1 MIKKKNNYFFFLAV
15 LIITSC
21 SFDKKTGIWDGI
33 ETDRQKIA
41 DLRKERKRILNT
53 VTIFSSA
60 NFISE
65 EIPPKKNIILS
76 KPRKNLSWE
85 MTGFNL
91 QNNIGH
97 NYLSSASNRFLKKR
111 VSKNKF
117 LRSEE
122 MAPLLV
128 SNNHIYIT
136 DDRGSIFKVNFDGDV
151 VWKKNIYKKLYKKL
165 FKKLSFAIYKDSI
178 FVSDNM
184 GFIYSLDLIT
194 GEPLWI
200 KNHGIPLKSQLKIFN
215 DKIFVVNQDNRL
227 LCLSVKNGIKIWDIR
242 SISSYIKSQSILSI
256 AISKSGDLIFLNS
269 SGDLNKVN
277 TDTGNLIWTLNA
289 KDLSFSHDTDFFESS
304 NIVIDEN
311 SIIFSTSTS
320 VFSYDLL
327 SGYLNWSKKVN
338 SKSDPIIDGD
348 YVFLITKDGYFLNLE
363 KFTGKVVWSTNIL
376 PSLEK
381 GWKIPFEKER
391 SETIVTGFI
400 LGSGKLYI
408 TTFNGF
414 LIICSASTGKVE
426 SFKRLAYVNTYS
438 PIISNNSLFVLT
450 KTFKLFGF
458 N

>member
-1 MIKKKNNYFFFLAV
+1 MIKKNNNYFFFLIV
-15 LIITSC
+15 LLITSC
-21 SFDKKTGIWDGI
+21 SFDKKTGIWSGAEVDQ
-33 ETDRQKIA
+33 EKISE
-41 DLRKERKRILNT
+41 LRKEQKRILNT
-53 VTIFSSA
+53 ITIFSSES
-60 NFISE
+60 FISKD
-65 EIPPKKNIILS
+65 IPPKKNIILS
-76 KPRKNLSWE
+76 EPKKNLSWK
-85 MTGFNL
+85 MTGYNL

-97 NYLSSASNRFLKKR
+97 NYLSGYSNRFLKKK

-117 LRSEE
+117 IRSEE

-128 SNNHIYIT
+128 SNNYIYVT
-136 DDRGSIFKVNFDGDV
+136 DDRGSIFKVNFDGRI

-165 FKKLSFAIYKDSI
+165 FKKLSFAIYKGKI

-184 GFIYSLDLIT
+184 GFIYSLDLNT
-194 GEPLWI
+194 GEPLWV

-227 LCLSVKNGIKIWDIR
+227 LCLSVENGMKLWDIR
-242 SISSYIKSQSILSI
+242 SISSYIKSQSLLSI
-256 AISKSGDLIFLNS
+256 AISKSGDLVFLNS

-277 TDTGNLIWTLNA
+277 TNTGNLIWTLNA

-304 NIVIDEN
+304 NIVIDES

-320 VFSYDLL
+320 VFSYDLF
-327 SGYLNWSKKVN
+327 SGYLNWSQQVN

-348 YVFLITKDGYFLNLE
+348 HIFLITKDGYFLNLD
-363 KFTGKVVWSTNIL
+363 KLTGKVIWSTNIL
-376 PSLEK
+376 PSLDK
-381 GWKIPFEKER
+381 GWKIPFEREK
-391 SETIVTGFI
+391 SETVVTGFI

-414 LIICSASTGKVE
+414 LIICSAKTGKVE
-426 SFKRLAYVNTYS
+426 SFKRLAFVNTYS